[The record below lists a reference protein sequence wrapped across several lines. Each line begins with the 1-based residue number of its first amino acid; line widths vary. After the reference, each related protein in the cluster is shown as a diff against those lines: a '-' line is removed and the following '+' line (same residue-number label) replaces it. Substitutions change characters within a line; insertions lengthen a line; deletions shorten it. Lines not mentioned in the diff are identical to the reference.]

1 MKFST
6 SMERSITLSALRSAN
21 MVFPSNWPIDKSD
34 QREIV
39 TWLLRHDPVMRPR
52 AAQLLTSPLLPS
64 PEKQKEYYDTAIA
77 GELVGG
83 VTLLC

>member
-1 MKFST
+1 
-6 SMERSITLSALRSAN
+6 
-21 MVFPSNWPIDKSD
+21 
-34 QREIV
+34 V